1 MHTIRKNTTTVLL
14 FACGHWQKFC
24 LITDTSVFSTSGHAR
39 DDSGFGQ
46 MEGFHRDEAE
56 EEKNASNCPWVK
68 QTWNITVG
76 QLYLEKSHS

>member
-1 MHTIRKNTTTVLL
+1 MHMIRKNTTTVLL

-56 EEKNASNCPWVK
+56 EE
-68 QTWNITVG
+68 
-76 QLYLEKSHS
+76 